1 MARPRVY
8 TTDEERRQAHADSQR
23 AYRRRQVAEK
33 VLVDR
38 QAIEQLLAA
47 VDAAATAGD
56 PLARRVRTATAESLL
71 RNLARHFRERAT
83 TRNALSGRRAPGV
96 RGR

>member
-8 TTDEERRQAHADSQR
+8 TTDAERQQAHATSQR
-23 AYRRRQVAEK
+23 AYRRRQVAGR

-38 QAIEQLLAA
+38 PALEQLLAA
-47 VDAAATAGD
+47 VDAAAAAGD
-56 PLARRVRTATAESLL
+56 PVARRVRTATAEGLL

-83 TRNALSGRRAPGV
+83 TRDAPPTPS
-96 RGR
+96 